1 MPRTNIEAAD
11 EILGLK
17 FPVLNNGHV
26 SLVDYCGGDE
36 MIENFARTSYGK
48 GTRQVNDRRAL
59 IRYLINHYHTTPI
72 ECTEIS
78 FDIALP
84 IHCARQ
90 LVRHRTFSP
99 INEYSAR
106 YSIVPETLY
115 EDYEL
120 NLQSKNNKQGR
131 NDQIAE
137 NNDFGNEI
145 KESHK
150 NAFTLYNKMIEA
162 GVAREIARMHLP
174 LNCYTYWFCKMD
186 LNNLFKML
194 RLRLDSHAQAE
205 IREYA
210 QVIAGIAKRVAPIAF
225 EAFFDYHYCAS
236 NLSRLDKLM
245 WEKLMEKDEKKSE
258 EWNGLWRNIDL
269 WDGDEMD
276 NYGLSIGMTK
286 REIADFRT
294 KIQPTKFKLEDFDLD
309 PTSVIKESENA

>member
-1 MPRTNIEAAD
+1 MTRKNIDAAD

-17 FPVLNNGHV
+17 FPVLNNGWV
-26 SLVDYCGGDE
+26 GLVDYCGGDE
-36 MIENFARTSYGK
+36 MIESFARTSYGK
-48 GTRQVNDRRAL
+48 GTRPVSDRRAL
-59 IRYLINHYHTTPI
+59 IRYLVSHYHTTPI

-84 IHCARQ
+84 IHVARQ

-106 YSIVPETLY
+106 YSIVPEVLY

-131 NDQIAE
+131 NDDIVTEA
-137 NNDFGNEI
+137 DLFSDKI
-145 KESHK
+145 KDSHVQ
-150 NAFTLYNKMIEA
+150 AFALYNDMVNA

-194 RLRLDSHAQAE
+194 RLRLDSHAQDE

-210 QVIAGIAKRVAPIAF
+210 GVIAGIVKRVAPLAF

-236 NLSRLDKLM
+236 SFSKFDKELLNVLLDMSHSYNSPDATLT
-245 WEKLMEKDEKKSE
+245 KK
-258 EWNGLWRNIDL
+258 GLEL
-269 WDGDEMD
+269 
-276 NYGLSIGMTK
+276 GMTK
-286 REIADFRT
+286 REIDDFFN
-294 KIQPTKFKLEDFDLD
+294 KIQPSKFKFEDFDLD
-309 PTSVIKESENA
+309 PSKATKEVENV

>member
-1 MPRTNIEAAD
+1 MRARTNIKEAD

-17 FPVLNNGHV
+17 FPVLNHGWV
-26 SLVDYCGGDE
+26 GMVDYCGGDQ
-36 MIENFARTSYGK
+36 MIESFARTSYGK
-48 GTRQVNDRRAL
+48 GTRPVSDSKAL

-78 FDIALP
+78 FDLALP
-84 IHCARQ
+84 IHVARQ

-131 NDQIAE
+131 NDNISE
-137 NNDFGNEI
+137 EGDVFSKEV
-145 KESHK
+145 KESHR
-150 NAFTLYNKMIEA
+150 NAFDLYNRMIEA

-236 NLSRLDKLM
+236 SLNRFDKLLLEGM
-245 WEKLMEKDEKKSE
+245 IGGTYLHLNDMKKHAE
-258 EWNGLWRNIDL
+258 
-269 WDGDEMD
+269 
-276 NYGLSIGMTK
+276 SIGMTK
-286 REIADFRT
+286 REIDDFLT
-294 KIQPTKFKLEDFDLD
+294 KIQPSKFKLEDFELDL
-309 PTSVIKESENA
+309 TSAIKEPDNA